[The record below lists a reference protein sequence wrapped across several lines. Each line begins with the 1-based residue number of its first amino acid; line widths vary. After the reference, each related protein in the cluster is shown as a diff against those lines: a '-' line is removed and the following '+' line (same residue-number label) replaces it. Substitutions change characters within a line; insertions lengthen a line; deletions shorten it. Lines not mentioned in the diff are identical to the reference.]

1 MDLLTRLD
9 LTHLDQIER
18 LFFRCHSEDAIR
30 RILKA
35 RTSDLYLLPPFLDE
49 YATAIRSN
57 TVKEFKKTVPV
68 EWDVYDPYPEIYDF
82 WILWISA
89 MKRWYLK
96 GDVNHCLYGL
106 FRDNALIAMGG
117 YRSDLPKPYNNG
129 WVVVYL
135 KTDPD
140 VSFSC
145 LNPIWEKIYQDC
157 EDRGMTTWHCLI
169 EPERQRKFDAWYR
182 RNMININ
189 DRYTYH
195 TSVNIPAGTQP
206 EVDWVW
212 AMMGRKL
219 SKVDFI
225 IRTGVRNPLTSLN

>member
-9 LTHLDQIER
+9 LSHVDQIEQ
-18 LFFRCHSEDAIR
+18 LFFKCHIEDEIR
-30 RILKA
+30 RTLKTKTPA
-35 RTSDLYLLPPFLDE
+35 PYLVDPVFELY
-49 YATAIRSN
+49 ASAVRNN
-57 TVKEFKKTVPV
+57 TVEEFKKTVS
-68 EWDVYDPYPEIYDF
+68 EIRDVYDPWPEVYDF
-82 WILWISA
+82 WNLWIEG
-89 MKRWYLK
+89 MKKYYLK
-96 GDVNHCLYGL
+96 GDVDHCLYGL
-106 FRDNALIAMGG
+106 FRDNVLIAMGG
-117 YRSDLPKPYNNG
+117 YRSDLPTPYNNG

-145 LNPIWEKIYQDC
+145 LNPIWEKIYEDC
-157 EDRGMTTWHCLI
+157 ENRGMTTWHCLI

-182 RNMININ
+182 RNMMNIN

-212 AMMGRKL
+212 GMMGRRI

-225 IRTGVRNPLTSLN
+225 VRTGYRKQQ

>member
-9 LTHLDQIER
+9 LSHVDQIEQ
-18 LFFRCHSEDAIR
+18 LFFKCHIEDEIR
-30 RILKA
+30 RTLKTKTPA
-35 RTSDLYLLPPFLDE
+35 PYLVDPVFELY
-49 YATAIRSN
+49 ASAVRNN
-57 TVKEFKKTVPV
+57 TVEEFKKTVS
-68 EWDVYDPYPEIYDF
+68 EIRDVYDPWPEVYDF
-82 WILWISA
+82 WNLWIEG
-89 MKRWYLK
+89 MKKYYLK
-96 GDVNHCLYGL
+96 GDVDHCLYGL
-106 FRDNALIAMGG
+106 FRDNVLIAMGG
-117 YRSDLPKPYNNG
+117 YRSDLPTPYNNG

-145 LNPIWEKIYQDC
+145 LNPIWEQIYKDC

-182 RNMININ
+182 RNMMNIN
-189 DRYTYH
+189 DRYIYN

-206 EVDWVW
+206 DIDWVW
-212 AMMGRKL
+212 GMMGRRI

-225 IRTGVRNPLTSLN
+225 VRTGYRKQQ

>member
-9 LTHLDQIER
+9 LFHVDQIKQ
-18 LFFRCHSEDAIR
+18 LFFKCHIEDAIR
-30 RILKA
+30 RKLKA
-35 RTSDLYLLPPFLDE
+35 KTNEPYLDDQVFDLYSS
-49 YATAIRSN
+49 AVRNN
-57 TVKEFKKTVPV
+57 TVEEFKKTTLQS
-68 EWDVYDPYPEIYDF
+68 WNVYDPWPEIFDF
-82 WILWISA
+82 WNLWIEG
-89 MKRWYLK
+89 MKRYYLQ
-96 GDVNHCLYGL
+96 GDIDHCLYGL
-106 FRDNALIAMGG
+106 FRNNRLIAMGG
-117 YRSDLPKPYNNG
+117 YRSDLPRPYDIG

-140 VSFSC
+140 ESFSC

-157 EDRGMTTWHCLI
+157 EGRGMTTWHCLI

-182 RNMININ
+182 RNMMNIN

-212 AMMGRKL
+212 GMMGRKL

-225 IRTGVRNPLTSLN
+225 IRTGHRKQ

>member
-18 LFFRCHSEDAIR
+18 LFFKCHSEDAIR
-30 RILKA
+30 RILKKGEA
-35 RTSDLYLLPPFLDE
+35 ELYLVPPFLDK
-49 YATAIRSN
+49 YIAAIGSN
-57 TVKEFKKTVPV
+57 TVEEFKKTVPA
-68 EWDVYDPYPEIYDF
+68 EWNVYDPYPAIYEF
-82 WILWISA
+82 WELWISA
-89 MKRWYLK
+89 MKKLYLQ
-96 GDVNHCLYGL
+96 GDIDHCLYGL

-117 YRSDLPKPYNNG
+117 YRSDLPSPYNDG

-135 KTDPD
+135 KTDPE

-145 LNPIWEKIYQDC
+145 LNPIWEKIYEDC
-157 EDRGMTTWHCLI
+157 ENRGMTTWHCLI
-169 EPERQRKFDAWYR
+169 EPKRQRKFDAWYR
-182 RNMININ
+182 RNMMDIN

-195 TSVNIPAGTQP
+195 TSVTISAGTQP

-212 AMMGRKL
+212 GMMGRKL

-225 IRTGVRNPLTSLN
+225 VRTGIRKENV